1 MIDMP
6 GSAAAEIADLRRR
19 LRADETSFLDKYA
32 GRVDA
37 IERGRPWFVGG
48 AVIGAAVTGVGR
60 FVPGTPGIV
69 ISTIGIVFALIFG
82 GLVGW
87 ADFRKLEIS
96 REARSA
102 MTVADDAL
110 ERADRYAAAFDQQT
124 RRRALS
130 EERLKAG
137 SLLREAIATAIASGL
152 GAGDAV
158 DQMLDGAKLRL
169 IAACEFDA
177 AEYWAMTVFALDDDG
192 QEMEKIAALWNDATT
207 SAQPSRKWRK
217 GEGFTGV
224 AWRNERPVIVPDMT
238 AIGMADEFPVPGPKH
253 RAHDHQRYRS
263 AASYPVVVDGAVW
276 GVVTATSDRAGRF
289 DLSGIDGAE
298 CARVI
303 QDIAGH
309 VALLATVERYSA
321 EA

>member
-1 MIDMP
+1 MKTT
-6 GSAAAEIADLRRR
+6 STATEEIADLRRR
-19 LRADETSFLDKYA
+19 LRTDETSFLDKYA

-60 FVPGTPGIV
+60 FVPSTLGIV
-69 ISTIGIVFALIFG
+69 ISAVGIVVALIFG

-102 MTVADDAL
+102 MVVADNAL
-110 ERADRYAAAFDQQT
+110 DRADRYAAALDQQT
-124 RRRALS
+124 RRKNLR

-137 SLLREAIATAIASGL
+137 VLFREAIATAIASDL
-152 GAGDAV
+152 GTGDAI

-169 IAACEFDA
+169 IAACDFDA
-177 AEYWAMTVFALDDDG
+177 AEYWAITVFALDDDG
-192 QEMEKIAALWNDATT
+192 EEMEKIAALWNDATT
-207 SAQPSRKWRK
+207 SAQPSRTWRK

-224 AWRNERPVIVPDMT
+224 AWRNERPVIVP
-238 AIGMADEFPVPGPKH
+238 GMIVPGLAEEYPVPGAKH
-253 RAHDHQRYRS
+253 RGHDHQRYRS

-276 GVVTATSDRAGRF
+276 GVVTATSDRSNRF
-289 DLSGIDGAE
+289 DLAGTEGAE

-303 QDIAGH
+303 GDVAGH
-309 VALLATVERYSA
+309 VALLATVERYST
-321 EA
+321 ER